1 MMHESNAPIALRHA
15 AIVLGPVLAIAVYA
29 LLGQLG
35 HGPRAVAGIG
45 VWMALWWM
53 TEAVPLAVTSLLP
66 LVLFPAG
73 GVVPLAQ
80 AGASYADPFVML
92 FFGGFVLGLAVEKWG
107 LHRRI
112 ALTTVLLVGT
122 RPTRLVGG
130 FMLAAALLSMFVSNT
145 ATAIM
150 MLPIAMS
157 VIALLDRLHAERGGT
172 GLNFPAALLLGV
184 AYASSIGG
192 VTTITG
198 TQPNIILVRLLE
210 REGVVISWAG
220 WLPLGLALLVTMLPL
235 SWFILTRV
243 TLPVR
248 VEALPG
254 VGELL
259 RAEHRSLGRVS
270 RGEWTVI
277 AVFSLVALGW
287 IFRELTQSRLA
298 GMGLDWAADRLGAL
312 GDPGI
317 AMLGAIALFAIPVH
331 PRQRE
336 FAMDWRTMGKMPW
349 DVLLLFG
356 GGLALAAAMK
366 STGLDAAIGG
376 SLTGLSGVP
385 PVVLVLIVC
394 TVVIFL
400 TELTSN
406 TATTAAFVPILG
418 SAAPALGVH
427 PVLLMVPAGVVASYA
442 FMLPVATPPNAIVF
456 GSGRLSVA
464 QMARAGLIVNLVGI
478 VVTTL
483 VVSQLAGPLL
493 GLDLNPSGP
502 TSESTG
508 LP

>member
-1 MMHESNAPIALRHA
+1 MLLRTLSILAGPI
-15 AIVLGPVLAIAVYA
+15 LAIAVYM
-29 LLGQLG
+29 LLAGSNLE
-35 HGPRAVAGIG
+35 HAPRAVAGIG

-66 LVLFPAG
+66 LALFPLAG
-73 GVVPLAQ
+73 VMPIGP
-80 AGASYADPFVML
+80 AGASYADPLVML

-112 ALTTVLLVGT
+112 ALSTLLVVGT
-122 RPTRLVGG
+122 RPTRLIGG
-130 FMLAAALLSMFVSNT
+130 FMLASAALSMFVSNT

-157 VIALLDRLHAERGGT
+157 VIAMLDRLHAERGGT
-172 GLNFPAALLLGV
+172 GLNFPSALLLGV

-198 TQPNIILVRLLE
+198 TQPNIILVGLLE
-210 REGVVISWAG
+210 REGVGITWVQ
-220 WLPLGLALLVTMLPL
+220 WLPLGFALLIAMLPL
-235 SWFILTRV
+235 TWIILTRV

-248 VEALPG
+248 IASLPG
-254 VGELL
+254 VAEML
-259 RAEHRSLGRVS
+259 RAEHRQLGRIG

-277 AVFSLVALGW
+277 IVFTAVAFGW
-287 IFRELTQSRLA
+287 IFRGLITDVLENAGLAWAGERLS
-298 GMGLDWAADRLGAL
+298 AL

-331 PRQRE
+331 PSRRE

-366 STGLDAAIGG
+366 STGLDSAIGS
-376 SLTGLSGVP
+376 SLTGLRGVP
-385 PVVLVLIVC
+385 PIVLVLIVC

-483 VVSQLAGPLL
+483 IVSQLAGPLL
-493 GLDLNPSGP
+493 GVDLNPPAMAG
-502 TSESTG
+502 ESTG